1 MFTQYSTEMYS
12 TIILEAEMKYQ
23 GNLQKMFGEKV
34 LYGYPDKKLG
44 TVKAILK
51 GGTLL
56 LDPSGI
62 PKRLQEDI
70 SQYKSTDYW
79 QLFKENF
86 KKRRNKL
93 RKVCIKPQAKI
104 ELCVYLETGVDHI
117 KRCNGGI
124 DTVHRTGQFYADC
137 ELNMP

>member
-1 MFTQYSTEMYS
+1 
-12 TIILEAEMKYQ
+12 
-23 GNLQKMFGEKV
+23 MFGEKV

-79 QLFKENF
+79 
-86 KKRRNKL
+86 
-93 RKVCIKPQAKI
+93 
-104 ELCVYLETGVDHI
+104 
-117 KRCNGGI
+117 
-124 DTVHRTGQFYADC
+124 
-137 ELNMP
+137 